1 MVAYFKLHYPL
12 ISVSIFLSFIIVAH
26 IFSSPEY
33 SFVKNTINDLGAQ
46 GYSKKLIMQTGF
58 LLFGIT
64 LSSGILLNGMSL
76 KNALILIYGLC
87 VALTGIFC
95 TKPFLYLETTH
106 YSKLHSNLHSA
117 FAQIAGIAF
126 SIGILLQWYLEK
138 IPDVKWK
145 HLLFFTLII
154 SCSLAFG
161 LIKNYQGVVQRLLYL
176 ISFWWLARYYA
187 VN

>member
-26 IFSSPEY
+26 IFSSTDY
-33 SFVKNTINDLGAQ
+33 SFVKNTISDLGAQ
-46 GYSKKLIMQTGF
+46 GYNKKLIMQTGF

-76 KNALILIYGLC
+76 NNALILIYGLC

-95 TKPFLYLETTH
+95 TKPFLHLETTH
-106 YSKLHSNLHSA
+106 YSQLHSNLHSA

-138 IPDVKWK
+138 IPDIKWK
-145 HLLFFTLII
+145 HLLFFALII

-161 LIKNYQGVVQRLLYL
+161 LIKNYQGVVQRILYL